1 MKTLPMCRRLFLTT
15 LPMLA
20 MCFGFY
26 GENMVSRLAAAG
38 EFDPPEVTVTKAVD
52 LSVAEVPE
60 GHSGHGEVFNK
71 GPRQAAYLMG
81 GVGNISFEVTSD
93 DQEAVAFV
101 VQGIGQLHGFWY
113 FESERSFRQ
122 AAAMDPNCAIAYW
135 GMAMSNRKN
144 ADRAKGFISK
154 AVELKETASRRE
166 QLYIEAF
173 DRYINAP
180 DEEDEQKEERATRY
194 IEDMESLLFEFP
206 EDIEA
211 KAFLCEFQ
219 WSARRD
225 GLEFSSYLSVD
236 ALIQQV
242 LDVEPQHPVHHYR
255 IHLWDKKRAEK
266 ALPAAALCGPAA
278 PSIAHMWH
286 MPGHIYSRLN
296 RYHDAVWQQEA
307 SARVDHAHMM
317 KDMVLPDQIHNFAH
331 NNEWCIRNLI
341 HIGRVHDAIDLA
353 KNMIELPRHPEYNHI
368 EQSGSYKYGRQR
380 LIDVLQTFQMYE
392 ELIGFAATSWLQ
404 TTGDDSADLALDRAL
419 AAAYMATGR
428 TSDAEA
434 IRAKLETLL
443 NAVTTQGPEDSDSTE
458 NEADAESQDEKEL
471 EKAAEAAKKKYDA
484 RVEDLQQAL
493 DEIDGRLAAQREEY
507 DVAVELLQKADGVP
521 VEDIV
526 AVLAAAGKTDEAVTE
541 ITRHVDENENQVRPL
556 AASILTH
563 WNAGEKDEARTAFET
578 LRTVSS
584 VIDLDIPVFAELAP
598 VASELGYSADW
609 RVVRE
614 QPLDLGSRPSLD
626 SLGPFRW
633 QPIPA
638 PDWTLKGIDNEMVSS
653 SDLGT
658 KPRVLI
664 FYLGIGCLHCAEQ
677 LQKFQPAAEKF
688 RDAGFDLVAISTD
701 PQERLSKSREDYDDE
716 FAFQLFADPNHD
728 VFRAYRCF
736 DDFERQP
743 LHGTFVVDSNGS
755 ILWHDISYEPFKD
768 PDFVLKEAQR
778 LISLADE
785 N

>member
-1 MKTLPMCRRLFLTT
+1 MYRRLLLTA

-20 MCFGFY
+20 VCFDLCGPHMAF
-26 GENMVSRLAAAG
+26 RLAAAG
-38 EFDPPEVTVTKAVD
+38 DAEPPEGT
-52 LSVAEVPE
+52 VAEDVETSGTQLAE
-60 GHSGHGEVFNK
+60 GHSSHGEVFNK
-71 GPRQAAYLMG
+71 GPRQAAYLMT
-81 GVGNISFEVTSD
+81 GVGNIRFEVTSD
-93 DQEAVAFV
+93 DQEVTAFV
-101 VQGIGQLHGFWY
+101 VQGIGQLHGFWF

-122 AAAMDPNCAIAYW
+122 AAAIDPDCAIAYW

-144 ADRAKGFISK
+144 AERAKGFISK
-154 AVELKETASRRE
+154 AVEFKENSSRRE

-173 DRYINAP
+173 DRYINSP
-180 DEEDEQKEERATRY
+180 EDEEKEERATRY
-194 IEDMESLLFEFP
+194 IEDLESLLFEFP
-206 EDIEA
+206 DDIEA

-242 LDVEPQHPVHHYR
+242 LDVEPQHSVHHYR
-255 IHLWDKKRAEK
+255 IHLWDKKRAKK
-266 ALPAAALCGPAA
+266 ALQAAALCGPAA

-368 EQSGSYKYGRQR
+368 ERSGSYKYGRQR
-380 LIDVLQTFQMYE
+380 LIDVLQTFQMHE
-392 ELIGFAATSWLQ
+392 ELIGLAATSWLQ
-404 TTGDDSADLALDRAL
+404 TTGDESADLTLDRAL
-419 AAAYMATGR
+419 AAAYVATDHP
-428 TSDAEA
+428 SDAEA
-434 IRAKLETLL
+434 IRVKLETLL
-443 NAVTTQGPEDSDSTE
+443 NEVTTQGPEDSDNTE
-458 NEADAESQDEKEL
+458 NEADAESQDAEEL
-471 EKAAEAAKKKYDA
+471 EKATEAAKKKYDT
-484 RVEDLQQAL
+484 RVADLQHAL

-526 AVLAAAGKTDEAVTE
+526 AVLTVAGKSDEAVTQ
-541 ITRHVDENENQVRPL
+541 ITSHVAENEHQIRPL
-556 AASILTH
+556 AALILAH
-563 WNAGEKDEARTAFET
+563 WNAGDKDEARKAFET

-598 VASELGYSADW
+598 VASELGYSGDW

-633 QPIPA
+633 QPFPA
-638 PDWTLKGIDNEMVSS
+638 PDWTLKGIDNQTVSS

-658 KPRVLI
+658 KPRVLV

-701 PQERLSKSREDYDDE
+701 PQERLSKSRLDYDDE
-716 FAFQLFADPNHD
+716 FAFQLFADPNHA

-736 DDFERQP
+736 DDFEQQP
-743 LHGTFVVDSNGS
+743 LHGTFVIDSNGS
-755 ILWHDISYEPFKD
+755 ILWHDISYEPFMD
-768 PDFVLKEAQR
+768 PEYVLKEAQR
-778 LISLADE
+778 LISLADK